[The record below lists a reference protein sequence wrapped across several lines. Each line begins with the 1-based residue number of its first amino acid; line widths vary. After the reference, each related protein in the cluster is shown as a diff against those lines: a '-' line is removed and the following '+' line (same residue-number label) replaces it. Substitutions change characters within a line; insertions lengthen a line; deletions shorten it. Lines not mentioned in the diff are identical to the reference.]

1 MATTPKTLALVEIT
15 STDLIEVYLA
25 ASGVNT
31 SVSVLSFTNVTT
43 TDQQIDIYINDATS
57 DFLQKTMTLP
67 GGVGKERLYYGFQR
81 KMINANYKIK
91 VQASAAT
98 AFNVGVFGREIEI
111 DGS

>member
-15 STDLIEVYLA
+15 STALTTVYTA

-31 SVSVLSFTNVTT
+31 SVSVMSFTNVST
-43 TDQQIDIYINDATS
+43 TDQQIDIYINDASS

-67 GGVGKERLYYGFQR
+67 GGVGKELQYFGFQR
-81 KMINANYKIK
+81 KMVDASYSVK
-91 VQASAAT
+91 VQMSDAAGV
-98 AFNVGVFGREIEI
+98 NVGVFGREIEI